1 MADFDLQDSSTT
13 RSVQDSAIA
22 RIPKDDSKDKELS
35 KDDNTGPLDTTEARD
50 LHEQLIACYRQELD
64 RQAGNRFQ
72 MAVDEDYID
81 NIQWSE
87 EDAQVVRDRGQ
98 APLVYNVIA
107 STVRWVTG
115 TEKRSRM
122 DWKVLP
128 RRKNEGKQAE
138 KKTQLLKYLSDV
150 NRTPFHRSRAFAN
163 AVGVGIGWMEC
174 GVQDEDDGEMIYDR
188 YESWRNVLW
197 DSSSTEMDLSDARY
211 LFRMRWVDVDVA
223 KSYFPDRAAQIEAAA
238 VEGDAFGAFEN
249 QDGDE
254 ASDFGE
260 FDRDN
265 HGISRGFNASKRRRV
280 RLIEGWYRKP
290 GRKQRIMDGPW
301 KGQIYDPKEPRH
313 QEFAES
319 LAERMTFTMN
329 VVIMTTADLLY
340 AGPSPY
346 RHNKFSLIPIWGYRR
361 GRDGLP
367 YGMVRGLR
375 DIQDDINKRAAKA
388 QYIMSTNKVEMDEGA
403 VDDIEEFREEVARPD
418 AIIVKRPGKSI
429 RYLDEV
435 KRTDTQFQMEMFS
448 RGIQMIQQVG
458 GVTDEAMGRS
468 TNAVSGVAIQARA
481 DQGSINTM
489 DFFDNLRLAEQQRGE
504 IVLSLCEQ
512 YMTEQKQFRI
522 TNMRGNADFV
532 ELNTGLPED
541 DITRTKA
548 DFVISEQDW
557 RATIRQANTEQLI
570 AMMKTMPEQVALV
583 LLDLVVEGMDIA
595 NRDEVVKRI
604 RQISGQ
610 RDPDAS
616 EPTPEEQAA
625 AADKQRRDMQVEEER
640 QAQLRLTNSTA
651 AKNEAT
657 AARTQTQAIGDRVNT
672 QKGAME
678 TAVIAVAGQGIAHV
692 ADGLLDEAG
701 WPRAPAPV
709 APVQQAPQQMPQQM
723 PPADMQQQGAV
734 PPPAAA
740 DGINPPM

>member
-22 RIPKDDSKDKELS
+22 RIPKDDKDAELS
-35 KDDNTGPLDTTEARD
+35 KDDKGHALDSAEARD

-64 RQAGNRFQ
+64 RQAANRFQ
-72 MAVDEDYID
+72 MAVDEDYLD

-87 EDAQVVRDRGQ
+87 EDAQTVRDRGQ
-98 APLVYNVIA
+98 APLVYNVIS

-150 NRTPFHRSRAFAN
+150 NRTQFHRSRAFAN

-197 DSSSTEMDLSDARY
+197 DSASTELDLSDARY
-211 LFRMRWVDVDVA
+211 LFRMRWLDVDVA
-223 KSYFPDRAAQIEAAA
+223 KAYFPDRASQIESAA

-254 ASDFGE
+254 ASDFAE
-260 FDRDN
+260 FDREN
-265 HGISRGFNASKRRRV
+265 HGIARSFNASKRRRV

-290 GRKQRIMDGPW
+290 GRKKRIMDGPW
-301 KGQIYDPKEPRH
+301 KGQTYDPNEPRH
-313 QEFAES
+313 QEYAES
-319 LAERMTFTMN
+319 LAERMTFSMN
-329 VVIMTTADLLY
+329 VVIMTTGGLLF

-346 RHNKFSLIPIWGYRR
+346 RHNKFSMIPIWGYRR

-367 YGMVRGLR
+367 YGMIRGLR

-418 AIIVKRPGKSI
+418 AIIVKRPGKNI

-468 TNAVSGVAIQARA
+468 TNAISGVAIQARA

-489 DFFDNLRLAEQQRGE
+489 DFFDNLRLSEQLRGE
-504 IVLSLCEQ
+504 IQLSLCEQ

-604 RQISGQ
+604 RQITGQ

-625 AADKQRRDMQVEEER
+625 AADKQRRDQQVEEER
-640 QAQLRLTNSTA
+640 QAQLRLVNSTA
-651 AKNEAT
+651 AKNEAS
-657 AARTQTQAIGDRVNT
+657 AARTQTQAIGDRVST

-701 WPRAPAPV
+701 WPRAPV
-709 APVQQAPQQMPQQM
+709 PVQAAPAQQQMPQQM
-723 PPADMQQQGAV
+723 PMAPEQPQDAM
-734 PPPAAA
+734 PPPATA
-740 DGINPPM
+740 GINPPM